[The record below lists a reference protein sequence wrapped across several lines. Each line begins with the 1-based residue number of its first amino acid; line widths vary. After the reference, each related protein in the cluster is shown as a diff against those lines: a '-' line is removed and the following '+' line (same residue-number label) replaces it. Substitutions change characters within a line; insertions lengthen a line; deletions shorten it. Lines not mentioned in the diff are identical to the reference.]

1 MLKDECKTP
10 IDSSSASVIHKLN
23 EYFGHNSDFVSSRT
37 SSSSTSNL
45 ANAASGGASN
55 HFFGINHFAG
65 KVKYDARGLVSK
77 CKDHLSKNVIECL
90 QKSGDHFVA
99 DLFSFM
105 PLPNGSF
112 SNVRI
117 RPSNKSVRM
126 FSSSSKIASNDVN
139 DYNGSKSV
147 TITKK
152 LLDRI
157 KNITTT
163 RLSFDANATNLLQF
177 NVALNEVIS
186 KIESAEPVFVK
197 CIKPNENSFSNQFVS
212 NVAVKQIRD
221 AGLIEYARTRKF
233 NLPLKIDYDVFVRR
247 YGALAK
253 ALSLSVD
260 VMPVK
265 DICFKIMQTF
275 AVRNFRLGATK
286 VFVKYEEPNWT

>member
-1 MLKDECKTP
+1 MFNLLKDECKTP

-45 ANAASGGASN
+45 ATASGPSN

-126 FSSSSKIASNDVN
+126 FSSKIASNDVN
-139 DYNGSKSV
+139 G
-147 TITKK
+147 
-152 LLDRI
+152 
-157 KNITTT
+157 
-163 RLSFDANATNLLQF
+163 
-177 NVALNEVIS
+177 E
-186 KIESAEPVFVK
+186 
-197 CIKPNENSFSNQFVS
+197 
-212 NVAVKQIRD
+212 
-221 AGLIEYARTRKF
+221 
-233 NLPLKIDYDVFVRR
+233 
-247 YGALAK
+247 
-253 ALSLSVD
+253 
-260 VMPVK
+260 
-265 DICFKIMQTF
+265 
-275 AVRNFRLGATK
+275 
-286 VFVKYEEPNWT
+286 